1 MEIMEKISRFLNK
14 IIEILLYLLMIIL
27 VSVTFL
33 QVFCRFV
40 LKTPISWSQEVV
52 KTCFVWI
59 IFLGAAIAVREQT
72 HLSMDIVVPHLRGAA
87 QKIVRAGIYVI
98 SLVCAFFMLYG
109 GIEYSIQCLH
119 KKMMTLPLP
128 ADVQYIAMP
137 IAAALMLWYLI
148 EKAWISVSHR
158 REEE

>member
-1 MEIMEKISRFLNK
+1 MEKISRFLDK

-33 QVFCRFV
+33 QVFYRFV

-98 SLVCAFFMLYG
+98 SLVCFSGAFQVL
-109 GIEYSIQCLH
+109 L
-119 KKMMTLPLP
+119 
-128 ADVQYIAMP
+128 
-137 IAAALMLWYLI
+137 
-148 EKAWISVSHR
+148 
-158 REEE
+158 